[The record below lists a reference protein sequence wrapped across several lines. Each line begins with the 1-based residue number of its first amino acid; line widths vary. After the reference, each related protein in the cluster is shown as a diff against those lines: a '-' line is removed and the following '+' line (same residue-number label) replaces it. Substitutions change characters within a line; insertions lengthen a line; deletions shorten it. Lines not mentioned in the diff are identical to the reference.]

1 MKNPGVYGDHYVT
14 VQIQVPQDLSP
25 EAKQKLKEFEEL
37 LNKERRG
44 GKKKGAA

>member
-1 MKNPGVYGDHYVT
+1 MS
-14 VQIQVPQDLSP
+14 QCRIQVPQDLSP